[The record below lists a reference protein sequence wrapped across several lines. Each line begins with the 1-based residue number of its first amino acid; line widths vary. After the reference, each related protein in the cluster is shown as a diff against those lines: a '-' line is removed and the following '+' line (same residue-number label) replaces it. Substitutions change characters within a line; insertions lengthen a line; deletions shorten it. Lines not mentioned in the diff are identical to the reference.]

1 MILMVLDATKRA
13 EQRALLEAE
22 LNAVGIRLNEE
33 PPNITLKPKKAGG
46 VKVTFA
52 TPSKNLDEKLLY
64 TILKDYKILN
74 ADVLVRD
81 ENGMVAPLTM
91 RMSLAD
97 ML

>member
-1 MILMVLDATKRA
+1 MLSTSTSKVGVSLGTASSKLASDVA
-13 EQRALLEAE
+13 E
-22 LNAVGIRLNEE
+22 
-33 PPNITLKPKKAGG
+33 AGG